1 MTKKKISKL
10 FDNKVFWAVVS
21 LLAALFIWVYIT
33 GTQEEPIEK
42 SFSNVEVVFTGEDTL
57 QASRGYVINKHQRRD
72 GFRQDQRH
80 APEHRLAHGLGHQGH
95 HRRFADKPDGHD
107 NPVLHGL
114 TYPDGVDADAV
125 SVVSSNPS
133 VISFNVTRMST
144 KQVPVDV
151 QFRGSTAEGYIAG
164 EVEYEPK
171 TITISGPE
179 SELEQIDHVY
189 AEIGGDE
196 LTMTRTADVPFVL
209 IDKSGNEVSSEG
221 FEFDITTINVTIPIS
236 MVKEVTL
243 YVQCIY
249 GAGATEENT
258 SITIEPSTITISGDT
273 SVVSSLNSINI
284 ATIDL
289 TDFAVTLQD
298 TYAITLPNGVENTSG
313 VTKADVTIEIQGVST
328 KQVTVTN
335 FNYTGLPDGYYVEDI
350 ITKNL
355 EVRIRG
361 AQDVLDQIQSSN
373 LRAVADLSDITQTGD
388 MYVPVKVELDG
399 FTDAGA
405 VGEYMIA
412 ISIRR

>member
-1 MTKKKISKL
+1 MTKKKTSKL
-10 FDNKVFWAVVS
+10 FDNKIFWAVVS
-21 LLAALFIWVYIT
+21 LLAALFIWVYVT

-42 SFSNVEVVFTGEDTL
+42 SFSNVEVVFIGEDTL
-57 QASRGYVINKHQRRD
+57 QASRGYVINNISAETVSVKISGTRRNI
-72 GFRQDQRH
+72 GSLS
-80 APEHRLAHGLGHQGH
+80 A
-95 HRRFADKPDGHD
+95 ADVKATIDVSLISQTGT
-107 NPVLHGL
+107 NTQYYTL

-125 SVVSSNPS
+125 SLVSSNPS

-144 KQVPVDV
+144 KQVPVEV
-151 QFRGSTAEGYIAG
+151 QFKGSTAEGYIAG

-209 IDKSGNEVSSEG
+209 MDKSGNELASDG
-221 FEFDITTINVTIPIS
+221 FEFDVSTINVTIPIS
-236 MVKEVTL
+236 MMKEVSL

-258 SITIEPSTITISGDT
+258 SIEIEPSTITISGDT
-273 SVVSSLNSINI
+273 SVVSGINRIDI

-289 TDFAVTLQD
+289 TDFALTLQD
-298 TYAITLPNGVENTSG
+298 TYAIPLQNGVENVSG
-313 VTKADVTIEIQGVST
+313 VTKANVTIEIQGVST
-328 KQVTVTN
+328 KQFTVTN
-335 FNYTGLPDGYYVEDI
+335 FNYTGLPDGYYVEEI
-350 ITKNL
+350 VTKNL
-355 EVRIRG
+355 EVKVRG

-373 LRAVADLSDITQTGD
+373 LRAVADLSEVTQTGF

-399 FTDAGA
+399 FTNAGA
-405 VGEYMIA
+405 VGEYLIA
-412 ISIRR
+412 IRIRR

>member
-1 MTKKKISKL
+1 MTEKKKSKL
-10 FDNKVFWAVVS
+10 FENKIFWAVVS
-21 LLAALFIWVYIT
+21 LLAALFIWVYVT
-33 GTQEEPIEK
+33 GTQEEPIEL
-42 SFSNVEVVFTGEDTL
+42 SFNNVEVVFTGEDTL
-57 QASRGYVINKHQRRD
+57 QVSRGYVINNISTETVSVKISGTRRNIGSLSASD
-72 GFRQDQRH
+72 IKATIDVSLISQTGTITQYYT
-80 APEHRLAHGLGHQGH
+80 
-95 HRRFADKPDGHD
+95 
-107 NPVLHGL
+107 L

-125 SVVSSNPS
+125 SIVSSNPS

-144 KQVPVDV
+144 KQVPVEV
-151 QFRGSTAEGYIAG
+151 QFKGSTAEGYIAG

-209 IDKSGNEVSSEG
+209 MDKSGNELSSDG
-221 FEFDITTINVTIPIS
+221 FEFDVSTINVTIPIS
-236 MVKEVTL
+236 MMKEVSL

-258 SITIEPSTITISGDT
+258 SIEIEPSTITISGDT
-273 SVVSSLNSINI
+273 SVVSGINRIDI

-289 TDFAVTLQD
+289 TDFALTLQD
-298 TYAITLPNGVENTSG
+298 TYAIPLQNGVENVSG
-313 VTKADVTIEIQGVST
+313 VTKAEVTIEIQGVST
-328 KQVTVTN
+328 KQFTVTN
-335 FNYTGLPDGYYVEDI
+335 FNYTGLPDGYYVEEI
-350 ITKNL
+350 ITQNL
-355 EVRIRG
+355 EVKVRG

-373 LRAVADLSDITQTGD
+373 LRAVADLSEVTQTGI

-399 FTDAGA
+399 FTNAGA

-412 ISIRR
+412 IRIRR

>member
-21 LLAALFIWVYIT
+21 LLAALFIWAYIT

-57 QASRGYVINKHQRRD
+57 QASRGYVINNISAETVSVRISGTRRNIGSLTASD
-72 GFRQDQRH
+72 IKATIDVSLISQTGTITQYYT
-80 APEHRLAHGLGHQGH
+80 
-95 HRRFADKPDGHD
+95 
-107 NPVLHGL
+107 L
-114 TYPDGVDADAV
+114 TYPDGVDADAI

>member
-1 MTKKKISKL
+1 MTEKKKSKL
-10 FDNKVFWAVVS
+10 FENKIFWAVVS
-21 LLAALFIWVYIT
+21 LLAALFIWVYVT
-33 GTQEEPIEK
+33 STQEEPIEL
-42 SFSNVEVVFTGEDTL
+42 SFNNVEVVFTGEDTL
-57 QASRGYVINKHQRRD
+57 QASRGYVINNISTETVSVKISGTRRNIGSLSASD
-72 GFRQDQRH
+72 IKATIDVSLISQTGTITQYYT
-80 APEHRLAHGLGHQGH
+80 
-95 HRRFADKPDGHD
+95 
-107 NPVLHGL
+107 L

-125 SVVSSNPS
+125 SIVSSNPS

-144 KQVPVDV
+144 KQVPVEV
-151 QFRGSTAEGYIAG
+151 QFKGSTAEGYIAG

-209 IDKSGNEVSSEG
+209 MDKSGNELSSDG
-221 FEFDITTINVTIPIS
+221 FEFDVSTINVTIPIS
-236 MVKEVTL
+236 MMKEVSL

-258 SITIEPSTITISGDT
+258 SIEIEPSTITISGDT
-273 SVVSSLNSINI
+273 SVVSGINRIDI

-289 TDFAVTLQD
+289 TDFALTLQD
-298 TYAITLPNGVENTSG
+298 TYAIPLQNGVENVSG
-313 VTKADVTIEIQGVST
+313 VTKAEVTIEIQGVST
-328 KQVTVTN
+328 KQFTVTN
-335 FNYTGLPDGYYVEDI
+335 FNYTGLPDGYYVEEI
-350 ITKNL
+350 ITQNL
-355 EVRIRG
+355 EVKVRG

-373 LRAVADLSDITQTGD
+373 LRAVADLSEVTQTGI

-399 FTDAGA
+399 FTNAGA

-412 ISIRR
+412 IRIRR

>member
-1 MTKKKISKL
+1 MTKKKTSKL
-10 FDNKVFWAVVS
+10 FDSKIFWAVVS
-21 LLAALFIWVYIT
+21 LLAALFIWVYVT

-42 SFSNVEVVFTGEDTL
+42 SFSNVEVVFIGEDTL
-57 QASRGYVINKHQRRD
+57 QASRGYVINNISAETVSVKINGTRRNIGSLSASD
-72 GFRQDQRH
+72 VKATIDVSMISQTGTNTQYYT
-80 APEHRLAHGLGHQGH
+80 
-95 HRRFADKPDGHD
+95 
-107 NPVLHGL
+107 L

-125 SVVSSNPS
+125 SIVSSNPS

-144 KQVPVDV
+144 KQVPVEV
-151 QFRGSTAEGYIAG
+151 QFKGSTAEGYIAG

-171 TITISGPE
+171 AITISGPE
-179 SELEQIDHVY
+179 SELEEIDHVY

-209 IDKSGNEVSSEG
+209 MDKNGNELASDG
-221 FEFDITTINVTIPIS
+221 FEFDVSTINVTIPIS
-236 MVKEVTL
+236 MMKEVSL

-258 SITIEPSTITISGDT
+258 SIEIEPSTITISGDT
-273 SVVSSLNSINI
+273 SVVSGINRIDI

-289 TDFAVTLQD
+289 TDFALTLQD
-298 TYAITLPNGVENTSG
+298 TYAIPLPNGVENVSG

-335 FNYTGLPDGYYVEDI
+335 FNYTGLPDGYYVEEI
-350 ITKNL
+350 ITQNL
-355 EVRIRG
+355 EVKVRG

-373 LRAVADLSDITQTGD
+373 LRAVADLSEVTQTGI

-399 FTDAGA
+399 FTNAGA

-412 ISIRR
+412 IRIRR

>member
-1 MTKKKISKL
+1 MTEKKKSKL
-10 FDNKVFWAVVS
+10 FENKIFWAVVS
-21 LLAALFIWVYIT
+21 LLAALFIWVYVT
-33 GTQEEPIEK
+33 GTQEEPIEL
-42 SFSNVEVVFTGEDTL
+42 SFNNVEVVFTGEDTL
-57 QASRGYVINKHQRRD
+57 QASRGYVINNISTETVSVKISGTRRNIGSLSASD
-72 GFRQDQRH
+72 IKATIDVSLISQTGTITQYYT
-80 APEHRLAHGLGHQGH
+80 
-95 HRRFADKPDGHD
+95 
-107 NPVLHGL
+107 L

-125 SVVSSNPS
+125 SIVSSNPS

-144 KQVPVDV
+144 KQVPVEV
-151 QFRGSTAEGYIAG
+151 QFKGSTAEGYIAG

-209 IDKSGNEVSSEG
+209 MDKSGNKLSSDG
-221 FEFDITTINVTIPIS
+221 FEFDVSTINVTIPIS
-236 MVKEVTL
+236 MMKEVSL

-258 SITIEPSTITISGDT
+258 SIEIEPSTITISGDT
-273 SVVSSLNSINI
+273 SVVSGINRIDI

-289 TDFAVTLQD
+289 TDFALTLQD
-298 TYAITLPNGVENTSG
+298 TYAIPLQNGVENVSG
-313 VTKADVTIEIQGVST
+313 VTKAEVTIEIQGVST
-328 KQVTVTN
+328 KQFTVTN
-335 FNYTGLPDGYYVEDI
+335 FNYTGLPDGYYVEEI
-350 ITKNL
+350 ITQNL
-355 EVRIRG
+355 EVKVRG

-373 LRAVADLSDITQTGD
+373 LRAVADLSEVTQTGI

-399 FTDAGA
+399 FTNAGA

-412 ISIRR
+412 IRIRR

>member
-1 MTKKKISKL
+1 MTEKKKSKL
-10 FDNKVFWAVVS
+10 FENKIFWAVVS
-21 LLAALFIWVYIT
+21 LLAALFIWVYVT
-33 GTQEEPIEK
+33 GTQEEPIEL
-42 SFSNVEVVFTGEDTL
+42 SFNNVEVVFTGEDTL
-57 QASRGYVINKHQRRD
+57 QASRDYVINNISTETVSVKISGTRRNIGSLSASD
-72 GFRQDQRH
+72 IKATIDVSLISQTGTITQYYT
-80 APEHRLAHGLGHQGH
+80 
-95 HRRFADKPDGHD
+95 
-107 NPVLHGL
+107 L

-125 SVVSSNPS
+125 SIVSSNPS

-144 KQVPVDV
+144 KQVPVEV
-151 QFRGSTAEGYIAG
+151 QFKGSTAEGYIAG

-209 IDKSGNEVSSEG
+209 MDKSGNELSSDG
-221 FEFDITTINVTIPIS
+221 FEFDVSTINVTIPIS
-236 MVKEVTL
+236 MMKEVSL

-258 SITIEPSTITISGDT
+258 SIEIEPSTITISGDT
-273 SVVSSLNSINI
+273 SVVSGINRIDI

-289 TDFAVTLQD
+289 TDFALTLQD
-298 TYAITLPNGVENTSG
+298 TYAIPLQNGVENVSG
-313 VTKADVTIEIQGVST
+313 VTKAEVTIEIQGVST
-328 KQVTVTN
+328 KQFTVTN
-335 FNYTGLPDGYYVEDI
+335 FNYTGLPDGYYVEEI
-350 ITKNL
+350 ITQNL
-355 EVRIRG
+355 EVKVRG

-373 LRAVADLSDITQTGD
+373 LRAVADLSEVTQTGI

-399 FTDAGA
+399 FTNAGA

-412 ISIRR
+412 IRIRR

>member
-1 MTKKKISKL
+1 MTEKKKSKL
-10 FDNKVFWAVVS
+10 FENKIFWAVVS
-21 LLAALFIWVYIT
+21 LLAALFIWVYVT
-33 GTQEEPIEK
+33 GTQEEPIEL
-42 SFSNVEVVFTGEDTL
+42 SFNNVEVVFTGEDTL
-57 QASRGYVINKHQRRD
+57 QASRGYVINNISTETVSVKISGTRRNIGSLSASD
-72 GFRQDQRH
+72 IKATIDVSLISQTGSITQYYT
-80 APEHRLAHGLGHQGH
+80 
-95 HRRFADKPDGHD
+95 
-107 NPVLHGL
+107 L

-125 SVVSSNPS
+125 SIVSSNPS

-144 KQVPVDV
+144 KQVPVEV
-151 QFRGSTAEGYIAG
+151 QFKGSTAEGYIAG

-209 IDKSGNEVSSEG
+209 MDKSGNELSSDG
-221 FEFDITTINVTIPIS
+221 FEFDVSTINVTIPIS
-236 MVKEVTL
+236 MMKEVSL

-258 SITIEPSTITISGDT
+258 SIEIEPSTITISGDT
-273 SVVSSLNSINI
+273 SVVSGINRIDI

-289 TDFAVTLQD
+289 TDFALTLQD
-298 TYAITLPNGVENTSG
+298 TYAIPLQNGVENVSG
-313 VTKADVTIEIQGVST
+313 VTKAEVTIEIQGVST
-328 KQVTVTN
+328 KQFTVTN
-335 FNYTGLPDGYYVEDI
+335 FNYTGLPDGYYVEEI
-350 ITKNL
+350 ITQNL
-355 EVRIRG
+355 EVKVRG

-373 LRAVADLSDITQTGD
+373 LRAVADLSEVTQTGI

-399 FTDAGA
+399 FTNAGA

-412 ISIRR
+412 IRIRR

>member
-1 MTKKKISKL
+1 
-10 FDNKVFWAVVS
+10 
-21 LLAALFIWVYIT
+21 
-33 GTQEEPIEK
+33 
-42 SFSNVEVVFTGEDTL
+42 
-57 QASRGYVINKHQRRD
+57 
-72 GFRQDQRH
+72 
-80 APEHRLAHGLGHQGH
+80 
-95 HRRFADKPDGHD
+95 
-107 NPVLHGL
+107 
-114 TYPDGVDADAV
+114 
-125 SVVSSNPS
+125 
-133 VISFNVTRMST
+133 
-144 KQVPVDV
+144 
-151 QFRGSTAEGYIAG
+151 
-164 EVEYEPK
+164 
-171 TITISGPE
+171 
-179 SELEQIDHVY
+179 
-189 AEIGGDE
+189 
-196 LTMTRTADVPFVL
+196 MTRTADVPFVL

>member
-1 MTKKKISKL
+1 MPFTRANRRTEGIVLALAPIGAYEKLKPISE
-10 FDNKVFWAVVS
+10 VC
-21 LLAALFIWVYIT
+21 LLYT
-33 GTQEEPIEK
+33 
-42 SFSNVEVVFTGEDTL
+42 
-57 QASRGYVINKHQRRD
+57 
-72 GFRQDQRH
+72 
-80 APEHRLAHGLGHQGH
+80 
-95 HRRFADKPDGHD
+95 
-107 NPVLHGL
+107 
-114 TYPDGVDADAV
+114 
-125 SVVSSNPS
+125 
-133 VISFNVTRMST
+133 
-144 KQVPVDV
+144 
-151 QFRGSTAEGYIAG
+151 
-164 EVEYEPK
+164 
-171 TITISGPE
+171 

>member
-1 MTKKKISKL
+1 MTKKKKSKL
-10 FDNKVFWAVVS
+10 FDSKVFWAVVS
-21 LLAALFIWVYIT
+21 LLAALFIWVYVT
-33 GTQEEPIEK
+33 GTQEEAIEL
-42 SFSNVEVVFTGEDTL
+42 SFNNVEVVFIGEDTL
-57 QASRGYVINKHQRRD
+57 QASRGYVINNISTETVSVKISGTRRNIGSLSASD
-72 GFRQDQRH
+72 IKATIDVSLISQTGTITQYYT
-80 APEHRLAHGLGHQGH
+80 
-95 HRRFADKPDGHD
+95 
-107 NPVLHGL
+107 L
-114 TYPDGVDADAV
+114 TYPDGVDADAI

-144 KQVPVDV
+144 KQVPVEV
-151 QFRGSTAEGYIAG
+151 QFQGSTADGYIAG

-171 TITISGPE
+171 TVTISGPE
-179 SELEQIDHVY
+179 SDLEEIDHVY

-209 IDKSGNEVSSEG
+209 MDANGNELDSSG
-221 FEFDITTINVTIPIS
+221 LEFDVSTINVTIPIS
-236 MVKEVTL
+236 MMKEVSL

-258 SITIEPSTITISGDT
+258 SIEIEPSTITISGDT
-273 SVVSSLNSINI
+273 SVVSSINRIDI

-289 TDFAVTLQD
+289 TDFALTLQD
-298 TYAITLPNGVENTSG
+298 TYTIPLPNGVENVSG

-335 FNYTGLPDGYYVEDI
+335 FSYTGLPDGYYVEEI

-355 EVRIRG
+355 EVKIRG
-361 AQDVLDQIQSSN
+361 TQDVLDQIQSSN

-388 MYVPVKVELDG
+388 MYVPVRVELDG

-412 ISIRR
+412 IRIRR

>member
-1 MTKKKISKL
+1 MTEKKKSKL
-10 FDNKVFWAVVS
+10 FENKIFWAVVS
-21 LLAALFIWVYIT
+21 LLAALFIWVYVT
-33 GTQEEPIEK
+33 GAQEEPIEL
-42 SFSNVEVVFTGEDTL
+42 SFNNVEVVFTGEDTL
-57 QASRGYVINKHQRRD
+57 QASRGYVINNISTETVSVKISGTRRNIGSLSASD
-72 GFRQDQRH
+72 IKATIDVSLISQTGTITQYYT
-80 APEHRLAHGLGHQGH
+80 
-95 HRRFADKPDGHD
+95 
-107 NPVLHGL
+107 L

-125 SVVSSNPS
+125 SIVSSNPS

-144 KQVPVDV
+144 KQVPVEV
-151 QFRGSTAEGYIAG
+151 QFKGSTAEGYIAG

-209 IDKSGNEVSSEG
+209 MDKSGNELSSYG
-221 FEFDITTINVTIPIS
+221 FEFDVSTINVTIPIS
-236 MVKEVTL
+236 MMKEVSL

-258 SITIEPSTITISGDT
+258 SIEIEPSTITISGDT
-273 SVVSSLNSINI
+273 SVVSGINRIDI

-289 TDFAVTLQD
+289 TDFALTLQD
-298 TYAITLPNGVENTSG
+298 TYAIPLQNGVENVSG
-313 VTKADVTIEIQGVST
+313 VTKAEVTIEIQGVST
-328 KQVTVTN
+328 KQFTVTN
-335 FNYTGLPDGYYVEDI
+335 FNYTGLPDGYYVEEI
-350 ITKNL
+350 ITQNL
-355 EVRIRG
+355 EVKVRG

-373 LRAVADLSDITQTGD
+373 LRAVADLSEVTQTGI

-399 FTDAGA
+399 FTNAGA

-412 ISIRR
+412 IRIRR

>member
-1 MTKKKISKL
+1 MTEKKKSKL
-10 FDNKVFWAVVS
+10 FENKIFWAVVS
-21 LLAALFIWVYIT
+21 LLAALFIWVYVT
-33 GTQEEPIEK
+33 GTQEEPIEL
-42 SFSNVEVVFTGEDTL
+42 SFNNVEVVFTGEDTL
-57 QASRGYVINKHQRRD
+57 QASRGYVINNISTETVSVKISGTRRNIGSLSASD
-72 GFRQDQRH
+72 IKATIDVSLISQTGTITQYYT
-80 APEHRLAHGLGHQGH
+80 
-95 HRRFADKPDGHD
+95 
-107 NPVLHGL
+107 L

-125 SVVSSNPS
+125 SIVSSNPS

-144 KQVPVDV
+144 KQVPVEV
-151 QFRGSTAEGYIAG
+151 QFKGSTAEGYIAG

-209 IDKSGNEVSSEG
+209 MDKSGNELSSYG
-221 FEFDITTINVTIPIS
+221 FEFDVSTINVTIPIS
-236 MVKEVTL
+236 MMKEVSL

-258 SITIEPSTITISGDT
+258 SIEIEPSTLTISGDT
-273 SVVSSLNSINI
+273 SVVSGINRIDI

-289 TDFAVTLQD
+289 TDFALTLQD
-298 TYAITLPNGVENTSG
+298 TYAIPLQNGVENVSG
-313 VTKADVTIEIQGVST
+313 VTKAEVTIEIQGVST
-328 KQVTVTN
+328 KQFTVTN
-335 FNYTGLPDGYYVEDI
+335 FNYTGLPDGYYVEEI
-350 ITKNL
+350 ITQNL
-355 EVRIRG
+355 EVKVRG

-373 LRAVADLSDITQTGD
+373 LRAVADLSEVTQTGI

-399 FTDAGA
+399 FTNAGA

-412 ISIRR
+412 IRIRR

>member
-1 MTKKKISKL
+1 MTEKKKSKL
-10 FDNKVFWAVVS
+10 FENKIFWAVVS
-21 LLAALFIWVYIT
+21 LLAALFIWVYVT
-33 GTQEEPIEK
+33 GTQEEPIEL
-42 SFSNVEVVFTGEDTL
+42 SFNNVEVVFTGEDTL
-57 QASRGYVINKHQRRD
+57 QASRGYVINNISTETVSVKISGTRRNIGSLSASD
-72 GFRQDQRH
+72 IKATIDVSLISQTGTITQYYT
-80 APEHRLAHGLGHQGH
+80 
-95 HRRFADKPDGHD
+95 
-107 NPVLHGL
+107 L

-125 SVVSSNPS
+125 SIVSSNPS

-144 KQVPVDV
+144 KQVPVEV
-151 QFRGSTAEGYIAG
+151 QFKGSTAEGYIAG

-209 IDKSGNEVSSEG
+209 MDKSGNELSSDG
-221 FEFDITTINVTIPIS
+221 FEFDVSTINVTIPIS
-236 MVKEVTL
+236 MMKEVSL

-258 SITIEPSTITISGDT
+258 SIEIEPSTITISGDT
-273 SVVSSLNSINI
+273 SVVSGINRIDI

-289 TDFAVTLQD
+289 TDFALTLQN
-298 TYAITLPNGVENTSG
+298 TYAIPLQNGVENVSG
-313 VTKADVTIEIQGVST
+313 VTKAEVTIEIQGVST
-328 KQVTVTN
+328 KQFTVTN
-335 FNYTGLPDGYYVEDI
+335 FNYTGLPDGYYVEEI
-350 ITKNL
+350 ITQNL
-355 EVRIRG
+355 EVKVRG

-373 LRAVADLSDITQTGD
+373 LRAVADLSEVTQTGI

-399 FTDAGA
+399 FTNAGA

-412 ISIRR
+412 IRIRR

>member
-1 MTKKKISKL
+1 MTEKKKSKL
-10 FDNKVFWAVVS
+10 FENKIFWAVVS
-21 LLAALFIWVYIT
+21 LLAALFIWVYVT
-33 GTQEEPIEK
+33 GTQEEPIEL
-42 SFSNVEVVFTGEDTL
+42 SFNNVEVVFTGEDTL
-57 QASRGYVINKHQRRD
+57 QASRGYVINNISTETVSVKISGTRRNIGSLSASD
-72 GFRQDQRH
+72 IKATIDVSLISQTGTITQYYT
-80 APEHRLAHGLGHQGH
+80 
-95 HRRFADKPDGHD
+95 
-107 NPVLHGL
+107 L

-125 SVVSSNPS
+125 SIVSSNPS

-144 KQVPVDV
+144 KQVPVEV
-151 QFRGSTAEGYIAG
+151 QFKGSTAEGYIAG

-209 IDKSGNEVSSEG
+209 MDKSGNELSSDG
-221 FEFDITTINVTIPIS
+221 FEFDVSTINVTIPIS
-236 MVKEVTL
+236 MMKEVSL

-258 SITIEPSTITISGDT
+258 SIEIEPSTITISGDT
-273 SVVSSLNSINI
+273 SVVSGINRIDI

-289 TDFAVTLQD
+289 TDFALTLQD
-298 TYAITLPNGVENTSG
+298 PYAIPLQNGVENVSG
-313 VTKADVTIEIQGVST
+313 VTKAEVTIEIQGVST
-328 KQVTVTN
+328 KQFTVTN
-335 FNYTGLPDGYYVEDI
+335 FNYTGLPDGYYVEEI
-350 ITKNL
+350 ITQNL
-355 EVRIRG
+355 EVKVRG

-373 LRAVADLSDITQTGD
+373 LRAVADLSEVTQTGI

-399 FTDAGA
+399 FTNAGA

-412 ISIRR
+412 IRIRR